1 MAWLESAWSV
11 VKAFVLAPATLIV
24 LTGVSLLCCVV
35 SVAVAT
41 WAVRR
46 LPADYL
52 LQDSPGEGAPSCSRA
67 SLVLRNLLGGVLLLL
82 GVLMLILPGQ
92 GLLTI
97 VAALAVM
104 SFRSKR
110 RLEQRLLARPHML
123 ALINRLR
130 QRSAHPPLLAP
141 SAAQKKSQGT
151 GARPARSGLSADAR

>member
-1 MAWLESAWSV
+1 MEGAWSA
-11 VKAFVLAPATLIV
+11 VKAFVLAPATLIL
-24 LTGVSLLCCVV
+24 LTSVSLVCCAV
-35 SVAVAT
+35 SIGVAT

-52 LQDSPGEGAPSCSRA
+52 LHEADSAETLSCSRL
-67 SLVLRNLLGGVLLLL
+67 SLVLRNLFGGVLLVL

-110 RLEQRLLARPHML
+110 RIEQRLLARPHML

-130 QRSAHPPLLAP
+130 QRGGYPPLLAP
-141 SAAQKKSQGT
+141 SASQQARRQSSQAQP
-151 GARPARSGLSADAR
+151 GAA